1 MQVKYSEEKMMKTIK
16 KGLLILMTSLVMV
29 TNALALSLDAAKGQ
43 GLVGETP
50 SGYLQPVGS
59 PTAEVNNLVNQINQ
73 KRRAEYSSIA
83 QKNGTSLK
91 NVEALAGKKAIE
103 RSRPGEYVLIGGEWR
118 KK

>member
-1 MQVKYSEEKMMKTIK
+1 MKTIN
-16 KGLLILMTSLVMV
+16 KGLLILMTSMVLV
-29 TNALALSLDAAKGQ
+29 TNVMALDLGAAKSQ

-59 PTAEVNNLVNQINQ
+59 PTAEVNQLVTQINQ
-73 KRRAEYSSIA
+73 MRRAEYDSIA
-83 QKNGTSLK
+83 KKNSTSLK

-103 RSRPGEYVLIGGEWR
+103 RSRPGEYVLVGGKWR